1 MKKESIY
8 KIIKYVTAFFSIIMI
23 ICFIIQLARVY
34 FGDLSPMYSRDI
46 VGKYLLQ
53 ILPIIILWIISII
66 CGFVYSLI
74 VKEKKHIYV
83 KTTNEAMLKIL
94 EANFK
99 DDISRNEEY
108 KALEKCHKKM
118 KIALIISL
126 VIYAI
131 CLIMISLYLF
141 NPAHFLYDG
150 NINGQM
156 LDLLINTSPWLIIS
170 LITIIVY
177 TYYVDYE
184 SKNGVVYAKAIIKN
198 EGRSKIIKFKKI
210 RNEKLIINIIR
221 TCIIV
226 IAIVFIIVGV
236 VAGGPQRVYQKA
248 INICTECIGLG

>member
-1 MKKESIY
+1 
-8 KIIKYVTAFFSIIMI
+8 
-23 ICFIIQLARVY
+23 
-34 FGDLSPMYSRDI
+34 
-46 VGKYLLQ
+46 
-53 ILPIIILWIISII
+53 
-66 CGFVYSLI
+66 
-74 VKEKKHIYV
+74 
-83 KTTNEAMLKIL
+83 
-94 EANFK
+94 
-99 DDISRNEEY
+99 
-108 KALEKCHKKM
+108 
-118 KIALIISL
+118 
-126 VIYAI
+126 
-131 CLIMISLYLF
+131 
-141 NPAHFLYDG
+141 
-150 NINGQM
+150 M
-156 LDLLINTSPWLIIS
+156 LDLLITTSPWLIIS